1 MLTRQLLFNEVSELI
16 EKINHSDMN
25 TSVKYVNEDDMISVE
40 FIHIDN
46 RYPENKRAIYLF
58 DFQDEHKLRAWH
70 FQIDKVF
77 DGGLLDG

>member
-40 FIHIDN
+40 FIHIDG